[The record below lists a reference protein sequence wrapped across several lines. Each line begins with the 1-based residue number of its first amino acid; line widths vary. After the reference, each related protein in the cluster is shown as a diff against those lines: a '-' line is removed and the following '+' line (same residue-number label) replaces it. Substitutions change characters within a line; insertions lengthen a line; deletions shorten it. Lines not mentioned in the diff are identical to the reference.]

1 MDTANKC
8 HTWVNSERCPVAVS
22 GEITANQYF
31 ASRVD
36 QTLPKVG
43 AEQLQARVTPK
54 QLQARVTPKHT
65 ID

>member
-1 MDTANKC
+1 M
-8 HTWVNSERCPVAVS
+8 PVAVS

-65 ID
+65 IS